1 MTWDFSKWSAG
12 EVAIAKHVLADP
24 EDEIST
30 ATIDRWANY
39 YLLDRDAA
47 QNLVKELNLVPTT
60 AGWDARKKNASVL
73 QVIKKHLPR
82 FAVLNG
88 REDVAHTH
96 LRLLQEAPKYGVPI
110 DVFNLHDFI
119 VRNDQLA
126 GPASLQQLGQYTAI
140 FVTAP
145 EPLASDAAPVDRFIY
160 KVWELVETAGAPVI
174 PSRHADWIARDKMEG
189 TARMVAAG
197 IASPLTVTTTSIAIA
212 LDFVRE
218 CRQRGQPTVVKPLG
232 KGGGWGVTRIPVD
245 WPESKVLDLLG
256 KFKWWYGA
264 GLLYMQEFVPNIGY
278 DKRVLIL
285 GDITLGVEDRL
296 AAPDGESWVYN
307 VSKGGKGR
315 PGEITHEQ
323 HAVARQAARSCDQF
337 FVGVDLL
344 PGLDDQSYILEVN
357 SNPGFSGFEQY
368 VGVNVGATL
377 LRYVALFGAPR

>member
-1 MTWDFSKWSAG
+1 MTWDFSKWSSG
-12 EVAIAKHVLADP
+12 ELALAKHVLADP
-24 EDEIST
+24 EDEILKT
-30 ATIDRWANY
+30 TLEKWANFY
-39 YLLDRDAA
+39 QLDRETAEH
-47 QNLVKELNLVPTT
+47 LVKELHLAP
-60 AGWDARKKNASVL
+60 AGKGWDARKKNASAL
-73 QVIKKHLPR
+73 QVIKKHAPR
-82 FAVLNG
+82 VAVLNG

-96 LRLLQEAPKYGVPI
+96 LRLLQEAPKYGVPV
-110 DVFNLHDFI
+110 DVFNLHDFK

-126 GPASLQQLGQYTAI
+126 GPASLQQLGHYTAI

-160 KVWELVETAGAPVI
+160 KIWELVETAGAPLI

-189 TARMVAAG
+189 TARLVAAG
-197 IASPLTVTTTSIAIA
+197 IPSPLTVTTTNIAIA
-212 LDFVRE
+212 LDFIRE
-218 CRQRGQPTVVKPLG
+218 CRQRDNPTVVKPLG

-245 WPESKVLDLLG
+245 WPEPRVLDLLG
-256 KFKWWYGA
+256 KYKWWYGA
-264 GLLYMQEFVPNIGY
+264 GLLYMQEFVPNIGH
-278 DKRVLIL
+278 DKRVLVL

-315 PGEITHEQ
+315 PGEITPEQ
-323 HAVARQAARSCDQF
+323 HAVARRAAQACDQF

-344 PGLDDQSYILEVN
+344 PGSDGQSYILEVN

-368 VGVNVGATL
+368 VGVNVGASL